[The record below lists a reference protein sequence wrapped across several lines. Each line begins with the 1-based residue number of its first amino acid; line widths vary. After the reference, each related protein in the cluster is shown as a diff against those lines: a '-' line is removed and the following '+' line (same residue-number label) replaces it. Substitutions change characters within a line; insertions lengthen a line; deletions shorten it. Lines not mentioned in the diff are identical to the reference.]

1 MSPALQERLFERF
14 ATSSEGG
21 TGLGLYIVREL
32 ARSQAGEAAYR
43 PEDGAFVITLPTRER
58 RPEAMTPIARR
69 SDLRVLLVDDVP
81 EVRRLVRTALRFRGG
96 FDVVGEAST
105 GVAAV
110 TLVDELEPD
119 LVVLDLGL
127 PDITGRDVLTQVR
140 ELRPATK
147 VVVFSGADAE
157 DRSWYEQRVAGYVL
171 KDADIDYLVDLLES
185 VTRPATSEEAVL
197 DLPQDLASVRE
208 ARSFVRERLAEWD
221 LESLLDDAFIVVS
234 ELAANAITHADSS
247 YRIRLALSEA
257 ALRIEVRDGG
267 AGTPE
272 PQPLS
277 MTDEHGRGLLMVAAL
292 SASWGIEEAEDQH
305 KVVWADLTLR

>member
-1 MSPALQERLFERF
+1 
-14 ATSSEGG
+14 
-21 TGLGLYIVREL
+21 
-32 ARSQAGEAAYR
+32 
-43 PEDGAFVITLPTRER
+43 
-58 RPEAMTPIARR
+58 MTPSASS
-69 SDLRVLLVDDVP
+69 SDFRVLLVDDVP

-110 TLVDELEPD
+110 TLVEELQPD

-140 ELRPATK
+140 ELRPETK
-147 VVVFSGADAE
+147 VVIFSGADAE
-157 DRSWYEQRVAGYVL
+157 DRSWYEQRAAGYVL

-185 VTRPATSEEAVL
+185 VTRPAASEEATL
-197 DLPQDLASVRE
+197 DLPQDLASVRV
-208 ARSFVRERLAEWD
+208 ARSFVRDRLAEWD
-221 LESLLDDAFIVVS
+221 LEALLDDAFIVVS

-247 YRIRLALSEA
+247 YRIRLALTEV

-267 AGTPE
+267 TGTPE

-292 SASWGIEEAEDQH
+292 SASWGIEDAEDNH

>member
-1 MSPALQERLFERF
+1 
-14 ATSSEGG
+14 
-21 TGLGLYIVREL
+21 
-32 ARSQAGEAAYR
+32 
-43 PEDGAFVITLPTRER
+43 
-58 RPEAMTPIARR
+58 MTA
-69 SDLRVLLVDDVP
+69 DLRVLLVDDAP

-96 FDVVGEAST
+96 FDVVGEAGT

-110 TLVDELEPD
+110 TLVAELEPD

-140 ELRPATK
+140 GLRPATK
-147 VVVFSGADAE
+147 VVVFSGADPE
-157 DRSWYEQRVAGYVL
+157 DRSWYERRAAGYVL

-185 VTRPATSEEAVL
+185 VTRPAASEEAVL

-208 ARSFVRERLAEWD
+208 ARRFVRDHLTAWD
-221 LESLLDDAFIVVS
+221 IEALLDDAFIVVS

-257 ALRIEVRDGG
+257 ALRIEVTDGG

-272 PQPLS
+272 PQPMS

-292 SASWGIEEAEDQH
+292 SASWGIEEATDQH

>member
-1 MSPALQERLFERF
+1 MTAPP
-14 ATSSEGG
+14 SS
-21 TGLGLYIVREL
+21 R
-32 ARSQAGEAAYR
+32 
-43 PEDGAFVITLPTRER
+43 
-58 RPEAMTPIARR
+58 
-69 SDLRVLLVDDVP
+69 DLRVLLVDDVP

-96 FDVVGEAST
+96 FDIVGEAST

-110 TLVDELEPD
+110 TLVAELEPD

-127 PDITGRDVLTQVR
+127 PDITGRDVLTKVR
-140 ELRPATK
+140 ELRPSAK
-147 VVVFSGADAE
+147 VVVFSGADPE

-197 DLPQDLASVRE
+197 ELPQDLASVRD
-208 ARSFVRERLAEWD
+208 ARRFVRERLAEWRI
-221 LESLLDDAFIVVS
+221 ESLVDDAFIVVS

-272 PQPLS
+272 PQPMS

-292 SASWGIEEAEDQH
+292 SASWGIEEADDRH
-305 KVVWADLTLR
+305 KVVWADLTIR

>member
-1 MSPALQERLFERF
+1 
-14 ATSSEGG
+14 
-21 TGLGLYIVREL
+21 
-32 ARSQAGEAAYR
+32 
-43 PEDGAFVITLPTRER
+43 
-58 RPEAMTPIARR
+58 MTPDPPR
-69 SDLRVLLVDDVP
+69 DLRVLLVDDVP

-127 PDITGRDVLTQVR
+127 PDITGRDVLTRVR

-147 VVVFSGADAE
+147 VVIFSGADAE
-157 DRSWYEQRVAGYVL
+157 DRSWYEQRAAGYVL

-185 VTRPATSEEAVL
+185 VTRPATSEEATL
-197 DLPQDLASVRE
+197 DLPQELASVRE
-208 ARSFVRERLAEWD
+208 ARSFVRARLSEWGLD
-221 LESLLDDAFIVVS
+221 ALLDDAFIVVS

-247 YRIRLALSEA
+247 YRVRLALSDA
-257 ALRIEVRDGG
+257 VLRIEVRDGG
-267 AGTPE
+267 SGTPE

-277 MTDEHGRGLLMVAAL
+277 MTEEHGRGLLMVAAL
-292 SASWGIEEAEDQH
+292 SASWGIEESQDKQ
-305 KVVWADLTLR
+305 KVVWADLTRR